1 MAKPDIQVGSKI
13 KVVDMNS
20 PYYRWRGRVSEE
32 IVQTSLIDPAYAE
45 VVGFICTL
53 HQSSSDCTEKV
64 EMKPEQVACIQK
76 KFIDIEHIRG
86 EDIDL
91 GNGIVRKN
99 NVGAFEV
106 GDQIQITTK
115 IDGANAS
122 IAYNADE
129 HKLEVFSRTNL
140 LDGADGLQGFKPFID
155 TKFKPDEFAKFSDLV
170 IFGEWLVPHKINDYE
185 KCHFNNWH
193 VYDIWSKTKKNYMP
207 QEFVKEFC
215 REHGMSYV
223 EVLYEGQFVSWDHCR
238 TFMHASKYGP
248 RQEGIVVKNQTK
260 LDRDDIRFPKYLK
273 IVNDEFKESMVKK
286 EKKPVDPEVLKA
298 EQEAYATM
306 ATVVTEAR
314 VHKLILKLI
323 DEGKLD
329 KDLKPKD
336 MSIVCKHLPKMVWED
351 LLKEESE
358 ILQKVGNLAGAA
370 CSKLTIGHCKK
381 IIIGK

>member
-1 MAKPDIQVGSKI
+1 MARPDVQVGSKI
-13 KVVDMNS
+13 KVVDKKS
-20 PYYRWRGRVSEE
+20 PYYRWRGNVTEE
-32 IVQTSLIDPAYAE
+32 IVQTSLLDPTQNE
-45 VVGFICTL
+45 VVGFICVL
-53 HQSSSDCTEKV
+53 NCQEDRHAEKV
-64 EMKPEQVACIQK
+64 EMKPGQIACIQK

-86 EDIDL
+86 EDVDL

-129 HKLEVFSRTNL
+129 GKLEVFSRTNL
-140 LDGADGLQGFKPFID
+140 LAGADDLRGFKPFID
-155 TKFKPDEFAKFSDLV
+155 IKFKSDEFAKFPDLV
-170 IFGEWLVPHKINDYE
+170 VFGEWLVPHKINDYE

-193 VYDIWSKTKKNYMP
+193 VYDIWNKSAKNYMP
-207 QEFVKEFC
+207 QSFVKEFC
-215 REHGMSYV
+215 KEHGMSYV
-223 EVLYEGQFVSWDHCR
+223 EVLYEGPFVSWNHCR

-248 RQEGIVVKNQTK
+248 RQEGIVIKNQTK

-273 IVNDEFKESMVKK
+273 IVNDEFKESMIKK
-286 EKKPVDPEVLKA
+286 EKKPVDPEILKA
-298 EQEAYATM
+298 EQEAYAAM

-329 KDLKPKD
+329 KDLKPQD
-336 MSIVCKHLPKMVWED
+336 MAVVCKHLPKMVWED
-351 LLKEESE
+351 LLKEEPE
-358 ILQKVGNLAGAA
+358 ILQKVGNLAGTA
-370 CSKLTIGHCKK
+370 CSKLTVGHCKK

>member
-13 KVVDMNS
+13 KVVDKES
-20 PYYRWRGRVSEE
+20 PYYRWRGSVFAE
-32 IVQTSLIDPAYAE
+32 IVQPSLIDSACNEA
-45 VVGFICTL
+45 VSFICTL
-53 HQSSSDCTEKV
+53 HRNSGDRNEKV
-64 EMKPEQVACIQK
+64 EMKLEQVACIQK

-86 EDIDL
+86 EDVDL

-122 IAYNADE
+122 IAYNGDE
-129 HKLEVFSRTNL
+129 GKLEVFSRTNL
-140 LDGADGLQGFKPFID
+140 LDGTDGLRGFKPFIE
-155 TKFKPDEFAKFSDLV
+155 TKFKPDEFAKFPDLV
-170 IFGEWLVPHKINDYE
+170 VFGEWLVPHKINDYE
-185 KCHFNNWH
+185 KRHFKNWH
-193 VYDIWSKTKKNYMP
+193 VYDIWNKAIKNYMP
-207 QEFVKEFC
+207 QSFVKAFC
-215 REHGMSYV
+215 EAHDMSYV
-223 EVLYEGQFVSWDHCR
+223 EVLYEGPFISWDHCR
-238 TFMHASKYGP
+238 SFMHASKYGP

-260 LDRDDIRFPKYLK
+260 LDRTDIRFPKYLK

-286 EKKPVDPEVLKA
+286 ERKPVDPETLKE
-298 EQEAYATM
+298 EQEAYAIM

-329 KDLKPKD
+329 KDIKPKD
-336 MSIVCKHLPKMVWED
+336 MAVVCKHLPKMVWED
-351 LLKEESE
+351 LMKEEPE
-358 ILQKVGNLAGAA
+358 VLKKAGNLAGKA